1 MRVMP
6 DDFELL
12 VDAVNALRVGPSLAR
27 VVDNQSPQGR
37 PGWLLIEPVST
48 SSDGLGSASG
58 QQSWA
63 RPSTPLAGPNSN
75 FHMVP
80 DVDALVWIEH
90 IGGEEGQAVWIG
102 CAWPRNHAIDTAD
115 ADPQQKFIR
124 IGPMEVRFDEGA
136 GELKLVNGQ
145 ASITL
150 GPDKVTINASTIEL
164 TSKGRT
170 VKLDAGGLD
179 ALSGALKVM

>member
-63 RPSTPLAGPNSN
+63 RPSSPLAGPSSN
-75 FHMVP
+75 IHMVP

-90 IGGEEGQAVWIG
+90 IGGEEGQAVKWVRAKDLRSYPMPPADEPLI
-102 CAWPRNHAIDTAD
+102 APLID
-115 ADPQQKFIR
+115 
-124 IGPMEVRFDEGA
+124 
-136 GELKLVNGQ
+136 L
-145 ASITL
+145 L
-150 GPDKVTINASTIEL
+150 G
-164 TSKGRT
+164 
-170 VKLDAGGLD
+170 
-179 ALSGALKVM
+179 